1 MFEKLLNALQE
12 RQLWV
17 SLFGLLAVLGVGYSA
32 DVEPDKLIDAILII
46 LGVLVGGTSIK
57 DGLSRMGGTVTL
69 TPTIEL
75 VDEVEE
81 KP

>member
-1 MFEKLLNALQE
+1 MGKLLNALQE

-17 SLFGLLAVLGVGYSA
+17 SLFGLLAVLGIGYTA
-32 DVEPDKLIDAILII
+32 DVEPDKLIDAILVI

-57 DGLSRMGGTVTL
+57 DGLSRMGGVTL

-75 VDEVEE
+75 TDETDKAE
-81 KP
+81 